1 MLRTRMVTKMAAN
14 PEVQNTQT
22 KYEKIQAG
30 LQKWTAFYRAN
41 PHRFGIDYLGM
52 TWMATFQQ
60 ILINVF
66 FMFNYTMV
74 IASRGMGKSQI
85 VAAALCI
92 YCILYPGTQV
102 VIAAGVRSQS
112 LNVLNKI
119 IDEFYPKSQNLQNE
133 IASFKIV
140 PSEAYIKF
148 KNGSIIKVV
157 TAKDSSRSARAHLV
171 IVDEFVQVKE
181 TIINTV
187 LRKFKAGQRRP
198 DFFDKPKYTDKPN
211 VPKPDNWVHVP
222 KEPNREVYISSAY
235 YKYHYSWAKFNA
247 FYKSMIKGESYFVCG
262 FPYQLPVSAGYYPL
276 SQIREEMQEEN
287 FDAVSWSMEMC
298 SEFFGESTSAFF
310 SFKDVSTQRK
320 LILPVYPKP
329 YYAILGDPKIK
340 YQKKRL
346 GEIRLLG
353 IDVATQGGSKNDATA
368 ISLLQMIPT
377 NYGYSRSATYM
388 ETLDGG
394 HGQDQAI
401 RIRQLFD
408 DLDCDFIVIDSNGS
422 GLSVFDEL
430 SQDQYDNER
439 KTLYEAWSCINDE
452 AMAARCRNPDAP
464 KIMYSV
470 KATAQFNSDAA
481 VYLRDC
487 MRRGKIRFLTDEA
500 DGKEWLNGSKYYQNL
515 AVEDQVLFEAPFYQ
529 ISAFVNEIVN
539 LDYTLLND
547 KIKVK
552 ERSGARK
559 DRYSSILYANFIAGE
574 IEREHRNM
582 EQEYGDNAPVFA
594 SVVNF

>member
-1 MLRTRMVTKMAAN
+1 MAVETVTQA
-14 PEVQNTQT
+14 TQT

-198 DFFDKPKYTDKPN
+198 DFFDKPKYTDKQN
-211 VPKPDNWVHVP
+211 VPKPKDWVHVP

-247 FYKSMIKGESYFVCG
+247 FYKSMVKGESYFVCG

-310 SFKDVSTQRK
+310 SYKDVSTQRK

-329 YYAILGDPKIK
+329 YYELLGDPKIK
-340 YQKKRL
+340 YQKKKF

-368 ISLLQMIPT
+368 ISLLQMMPT

-388 ETLDGG
+388 ETIDGG

-401 RIRQLFD
+401 RIRQLYD
-408 DLDCDFIVIDSNGS
+408 DLDCDFVVIDCNGV

-430 SQDQYDNER
+430 AQDQYDSER
-439 KTLYEAWSCINDE
+439 KIVYEAWSCINDE

-500 DGKEWLNGSKYYQNL
+500 DGKEWLNGSKAFQNL
-515 AVEDQVLFEAPFYQ
+515 AVEDQVMYEAPFYQ

-582 EQEYGDNAPVFA
+582 EQEYGDNAPIFVANVSF
-594 SVVNF
+594 

>member
-1 MLRTRMVTKMAAN
+1 MAAN

-340 YQKKRL
+340 YQKKRI

-559 DRYSSILYANFIAGE
+559 DRYSSILYANYIAGE

-582 EQEYGDNAPVFA
+582 EREYGDNAPVFA

>member
-1 MLRTRMVTKMAAN
+1 MRMAAN
-14 PEVQNTQT
+14 IEIQSTQT
-22 KYEKIQAG
+22 KYERIQRG

-66 FMFNYTMV
+66 FKFNYVMV

-133 IASFKIV
+133 IASYKIV

-198 DFFDKPKYTDKPN
+198 DFFDKPKYTDKQN
-211 VPKPDNWVHVP
+211 VPKPADWVHIP

-247 FYKSMIKGESYFVCG
+247 FYKSMVKGESYFVCG

-276 SQIREEMQEEN
+276 SQIQEEMQEEN
-287 FDAVSWSMEMC
+287 FDSVSWSINISVLLKFVEPPYQAGVLRTIVVAGNGHLIAMLT
-298 SEFFGESTSAFF
+298 GE
-310 SFKDVSTQRK
+310 
-320 LILPVYPKP
+320 VY
-329 YYAILGDPKIK
+329 
-340 YQKKRL
+340 
-346 GEIRLLG
+346 
-353 IDVATQGGSKNDATA
+353 V
-368 ISLLQMIPT
+368 
-377 NYGYSRSATYM
+377 
-388 ETLDGG
+388 
-394 HGQDQAI
+394 
-401 RIRQLFD
+401 
-408 DLDCDFIVIDSNGS
+408 
-422 GLSVFDEL
+422 
-430 SQDQYDNER
+430 
-439 KTLYEAWSCINDE
+439 
-452 AMAARCRNPDAP
+452 
-464 KIMYSV
+464 
-470 KATAQFNSDAA
+470 
-481 VYLRDC
+481 
-487 MRRGKIRFLTDEA
+487 
-500 DGKEWLNGSKYYQNL
+500 
-515 AVEDQVLFEAPFYQ
+515 
-529 ISAFVNEIVN
+529 
-539 LDYTLLND
+539 
-547 KIKVK
+547 
-552 ERSGARK
+552 
-559 DRYSSILYANFIAGE
+559 
-574 IEREHRNM
+574 
-582 EQEYGDNAPVFA
+582 
-594 SVVNF
+594 

>member
-1 MLRTRMVTKMAAN
+1 MAVETVTQA
-14 PEVQNTQT
+14 TQT

-198 DFFDKPKYTDKPN
+198 DFFDKPKYTDKQN
-211 VPKPDNWVHVP
+211 VPKPKDWVHVP

-247 FYKSMIKGESYFVCG
+247 FYKSMVKGESYFVCG

-310 SFKDVSTQRK
+310 SYKDVSTQRK

-329 YYAILGDPKIK
+329 YYELLGDPKIK
-340 YQKKRL
+340 YQKKKL

-368 ISLLQMIPT
+368 ISLLQMMPT

-388 ETLDGG
+388 ETIDGG

-401 RIRQLFD
+401 RIRQLYD
-408 DLDCDFIVIDSNGS
+408 DLDCDFVVIDCNGV

-430 SQDQYDNER
+430 AQDQYDSER
-439 KTLYEAWSCINDE
+439 KIVYEAWSCINDE

-500 DGKEWLNGSKYYQNL
+500 DGKEWLNGSKAFQNL
-515 AVEDQVLFEAPFYQ
+515 AVEDQVMYEAPFYQ

-574 IEREHRNM
+574 IEREHRNV
-582 EQEYGDNAPVFA
+582 EQEYGDNAPIFVANVSF
-594 SVVNF
+594 

>member
-1 MLRTRMVTKMAAN
+1 MAVETVTQA
-14 PEVQNTQT
+14 TQT

-198 DFFDKPKYTDKPN
+198 DFFDKPKYTDKQN
-211 VPKPDNWVHVP
+211 VPKPSDWVRVP

-247 FYKSMIKGESYFVCG
+247 FYKSMVKGESYFVCG

-276 SQIREEMQEEN
+276 SQIQEEMQEEN
-287 FDAVSWSMEMC
+287 FDSVSWSTEMESM
-298 SEFFGESTSAFF
+298 FFGESTSAFF
-310 SFKDVSTQRK
+310 SYKDVSTQRK

-329 YYAILGDPKIK
+329 YYELLGDPKIK
-340 YQKKRL
+340 YQKKKL

-368 ISLLQMIPT
+368 ISLLQMMPT

-388 ETLDGG
+388 ETIDGG

-401 RIRQLFD
+401 RIRQLYD
-408 DLDCDFIVIDSNGS
+408 DLDCDFVVIDCNGV

-430 SQDQYDNER
+430 AQDQYDSER
-439 KTLYEAWSCINDE
+439 KIVYEAWSCINDE

-500 DGKEWLNGSKYYQNL
+500 DGKEWLNGSKAFQNL
-515 AVEDQVLFEAPFYQ
+515 AVEDQVMYEAPFYQ

-582 EQEYGDNAPVFA
+582 EQEYGDNAPIFVANVSF
-594 SVVNF
+594 

>member
-1 MLRTRMVTKMAAN
+1 MAAN

>member
-1 MLRTRMVTKMAAN
+1 MAAN

-394 HGQDQAI
+394 HGQDQVI

-408 DLDCDFIVIDSNGS
+408 DLDCDFIVIDSNGG

-452 AMAARCRNPDAP
+452 VMAARCRNPDAP

-559 DRYSSILYANFIAGE
+559 DRYSSILYANYIAGE

>member
-1 MLRTRMVTKMAAN
+1 MAVETVTQA
-14 PEVQNTQT
+14 TQT

-198 DFFDKPKYTDKPN
+198 DFFDKPKYTDKQN
-211 VPKPDNWVHVP
+211 VPKPKDWVHVQ

-247 FYKSMIKGESYFVCG
+247 FYKSMVKGESYFVCG

-276 SQIREEMQEEN
+276 SQIQEEMQEEN
-287 FDAVSWSMEMC
+287 FDSVSWSMEME
-298 SEFFGESTSAFF
+298 SMFFGESTSAFF
-310 SFKDVSTQRK
+310 SYKDVSTQRK

-329 YYAILGDPKIK
+329 YYELLGDPKIK
-340 YQKKRL
+340 YQKKKL

-368 ISLLQMIPT
+368 ISLLQMMPT

-388 ETLDGG
+388 ETIDGG

-401 RIRQLFD
+401 RIRQLYD
-408 DLDCDFIVIDSNGS
+408 DLDCDFVVIDCNGV

-430 SQDQYDNER
+430 AQDQYDSER
-439 KTLYEAWSCINDE
+439 KIVYEAWSCINDE

-500 DGKEWLNGSKYYQNL
+500 DGKEWLNGSKAFQNL
-515 AVEDQVLFEAPFYQ
+515 AVEDQVMYEAPFYQ

-582 EQEYGDNAPVFA
+582 EQEYGDNAPIFVANVSF
-594 SVVNF
+594 

>member
-1 MLRTRMVTKMAAN
+1 MAVN

-559 DRYSSILYANFIAGE
+559 DRYSSILYANYIAGE

>member
-1 MLRTRMVTKMAAN
+1 MAAN

-52 TWMATFQQ
+52 TWMVTFQQ

-262 FPYQLPVSAGYYPL
+262 FPYQLPVYAGYYPL

-287 FDAVSWSMEMC
+287 FDAVSWSIEMC

-559 DRYSSILYANFIAGE
+559 DRYSSVLYANYIAGE

>member
-1 MLRTRMVTKMAAN
+1 MAAN

-30 LQKWTAFYRAN
+30 LRKWTAFYRAN

-559 DRYSSILYANFIAGE
+559 DRYSSILYANYIAGE

>member
-1 MLRTRMVTKMAAN
+1 MVAN

-559 DRYSSILYANFIAGE
+559 DRYSSILYANYIAGE

>member
-1 MLRTRMVTKMAAN
+1 MAVETVTQA
-14 PEVQNTQT
+14 TQT

-198 DFFDKPKYTDKPN
+198 DFFDKPKYTDKQN
-211 VPKPDNWVHVP
+211 VPKPKDWVHVP

-247 FYKSMIKGESYFVCG
+247 FYKSMVKGESYFVCG

-310 SFKDVSTQRK
+310 SYKDVSTQRK

-329 YYAILGDPKIK
+329 YYELLGDPKIK
-340 YQKKRL
+340 YQKKKL
-346 GEIRLLG
+346 GEIRLFG

-368 ISLLQMIPT
+368 ISLLQMMPT

-388 ETLDGG
+388 ETIDGG

-401 RIRQLFD
+401 RIRQLYD
-408 DLDCDFIVIDSNGS
+408 DLDCDFVVIDCNGV

-430 SQDQYDNER
+430 AQDQYDSER
-439 KTLYEAWSCINDE
+439 KIVYEAWSCINDE

-500 DGKEWLNGSKYYQNL
+500 DGKEWLNGSKAFQNL
-515 AVEDQVLFEAPFYQ
+515 AVEDQVMYEAPFYQ

-582 EQEYGDNAPVFA
+582 EQEYGDNAPIFVANVSF
-594 SVVNF
+594 

>member
-1 MLRTRMVTKMAAN
+1 MAVETVTQA
-14 PEVQNTQT
+14 TQT

-198 DFFDKPKYTDKPN
+198 DFFDKPKYTDKQN
-211 VPKPDNWVHVP
+211 VPKPSDWVHVP

-247 FYKSMIKGESYFVCG
+247 FYKSMVKGESYFVCG

-276 SQIREEMQEEN
+276 SQIQEEMQEEN
-287 FDAVSWSMEMC
+287 FDSVSWSMEME
-298 SEFFGESTSAFF
+298 SMFFGESTSAFF
-310 SFKDVSTQRK
+310 SYKDVSTQRK

-329 YYAILGDPKIK
+329 YYELLGDPKIK
-340 YQKKRL
+340 YQKKKL

-368 ISLLQMIPT
+368 ISLLQMMPT
-377 NYGYSRSATYM
+377 NYGYSRSVTYM
-388 ETLDGG
+388 ETIDGG

-401 RIRQLFD
+401 RIRQLYD
-408 DLDCDFIVIDSNGS
+408 DLDCDFVVIDCNGV

-430 SQDQYDNER
+430 AQDQYDSER
-439 KTLYEAWSCINDE
+439 KIVYEAWSCINDE

-500 DGKEWLNGSKYYQNL
+500 DGKEWLNGFKAFQNL
-515 AVEDQVLFEAPFYQ
+515 AVEDQVMYEAPFYQ

-582 EQEYGDNAPVFA
+582 EQEYGDNAPIFVANVSF
-594 SVVNF
+594 

>member
-1 MLRTRMVTKMAAN
+1 MAAN

-247 FYKSMIKGESYFVCG
+247 FYKSMVKGESYFVCG

-559 DRYSSILYANFIAGE
+559 DRYSSILYANYIAGE

>member
-1 MLRTRMVTKMAAN
+1 MAAN
-14 PEVQNTQT
+14 TEVQNTQT

-52 TWMATFQQ
+52 TWMVTFQQ

-262 FPYQLPVSAGYYPL
+262 FPYQLPVYAGYYPL

-287 FDAVSWSMEMC
+287 FDAVSWSIEMC

-559 DRYSSILYANFIAGE
+559 DRYSSILYANYIAGE

>member
-1 MLRTRMVTKMAAN
+1 MAAN

-262 FPYQLPVSAGYYPL
+262 FPYQLPVSAGYYPI

-559 DRYSSILYANFIAGE
+559 DRYSSILYANYIAGE

>member
-1 MLRTRMVTKMAAN
+1 MVTKMAAN

-559 DRYSSILYANFIAGE
+559 DRYSSILYANYIAGE